1 MARCELLFDE
11 PTFIL
16 QSLNLFDQ
24 LTIFVPKHFNIKHV
38 LIIQELLLLHFS
50 LESLNLLMMLS
61 FHLTNY
67 SEPNHVVI
75 GDFDLSVFL
84 DFQVLPV
91 YELLNVGDVFFVL
104 TGDLLYSA
112 VLLADLLLEAL
123 ALLLLISEQLLH
135 LFDYLVGCL

>member
-38 LIIQELLLLHFS
+38 FIIQKLLLLHFS

-61 FHLTNY
+61 LHFINY
-67 SEPNHVVI
+67 SEPDHVVI
-75 GDFDLSVFL
+75 RDLDLSVFL

-104 TGDLLYSA
+104 SGDLLYGA